1 SVIASAVSSR
11 TLSRGRVGRVDAD
24 PEPHSAR
31 LINVGVSLRHGLLDG
46 DRALDGVH
54 DAAELGEDSVAC
66 RVNDTATMVSSHR
79 EEDCLVRFEITNSGT
94 LVSADERAIA
104 GDVGCEDRCQFPRSL
119 CISWNIRHP
128 GTFRFHETENSTNR
142 RSGVR
147 NANEIAA
154 EVAARLRPA
163 RSPPSDNYSRAARM
177 CSPHDGGIR

>member
-1 SVIASAVSSR
+1 MPRNSVIASAVSSR

-31 LINVGVSLRHGLLDG
+31 LINVGVALRHGLLDG

-54 DAAELGEDSVAC
+54 DAAELGED
-66 RVNDTATMVSSHR
+66 NDTATVVSNHR
-79 EEDCLVRFEITNSGT
+79 EDDCLVRFEITNSGT
-94 LVSADERAIA
+94 LVSAHERAIA

-119 CISWNIRHP
+119 CIFWNIRHP

-163 RSPPSDNYSRAARM
+163 RSPSSENYSRAARM
-177 CSPHDGGIR
+177 CSPHDGRIR